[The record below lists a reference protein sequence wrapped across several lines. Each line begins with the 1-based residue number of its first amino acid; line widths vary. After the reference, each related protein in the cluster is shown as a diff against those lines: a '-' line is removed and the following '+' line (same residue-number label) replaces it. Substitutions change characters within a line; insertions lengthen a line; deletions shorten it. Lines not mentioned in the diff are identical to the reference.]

1 MLPHCHCAFLV
12 GGGHGEAPTK
22 DNQDP
27 IDLYTQSL
35 NSNIKLQD
43 LLALHS
49 EQWEMKSGKLMRVV
63 GCRKGR
69 EGKGFQAQGHAH
81 TRAWLCGKA
90 WQVERRVVTWN
101 GSLILYIFVEGSEGY
116 KGA

>member
-1 MLPHCHCAFLV
+1 MPCCAPSLSRAFLV

-49 EQWEMKSGKLMRVV
+49 EQWEMIWQAN
-63 GCRKGR
+63 
-69 EGKGFQAQGHAH
+69 EGGGM
-81 TRAWLCGKA
+81 
-90 WQVERRVVTWN
+90 
-101 GSLILYIFVEGSEGY
+101 
-116 KGA
+116 